1 MTTGQIGGFVNP
13 SMSNFTQTPTPAQ
26 DNTAQVQQQASIGG
40 NNTRFA
46 ATNNPQYN
54 LPPRNNYQTQYQP
67 QYQQGVYMNNQQSP
81 EMVSWANNIKAQL
94 YPELPNILLQFI
106 NNNCI
111 TADEYYWMQQV
122 LSNPNESNRL
132 MERAIAPF
140 FGRPSVGI
148 DEIFNQVRMLMEN
161 AINQRRQETFR
172 NSSYGYNYN
181 YGQRYNNGMPMTN
194 AAVNYNQT
202 MNPMSGAFT
211 GMMTNN
217 INQGMGGFGN
227 GNGFQMPPMQ
237 GLMQQQPPMAQNNSN
252 NWMSQVNSN
261 SRSVPPRATSVD
273 NVTRPRVDPN
283 AHYTPKVNT
292 VKQPTGRAEDVD
304 VDLGENLSVVNTA
317 RWNDLRNAC
326 DPDLVEKLEA
336 EVDYLTSYLVSVGEH
351 KISQRNFKL
360 KLPTQNT
367 HGAFIDLTT
376 IHPDMLDSSVEDSF
390 VHRVI
395 YDSLTIEKNINT
407 DNARRVFA
415 KCRQY
420 LLDGK
425 NTGLQPYLQ
434 IISEL
439 ENNKKTLSHVI
450 HSLVDKFN
458 KAASVNFVQR
468 LEEGAILAFEPC
480 KNLQDIANLMIDN
493 GDETYAIWK
502 QDKVAFSRAL
512 SACISYSFG
521 AFFQKDE
528 KFDPVLNVNDET
540 SLAILAADEG
550 NGIRLK
556 NGMSSR
562 LVFSNGDEKTR
573 KEQIN
578 EFKMLAN
585 RQAAIRVKH
594 RVAFHNLNLFDD
606 IKKGDFNAHF
616 PGSES
621 AELFLRNLV
630 DKHGNVE
637 LTNLWGDDQ
646 FEHPILIGMTY
657 DGSIIGRRI

>member
-1 MTTGQIGGFVNP
+1 
-13 SMSNFTQTPTPAQ
+13 
-26 DNTAQVQQQASIGG
+26 
-40 NNTRFA
+40 
-46 ATNNPQYN
+46 
-54 LPPRNNYQTQYQP
+54 
-67 QYQQGVYMNNQQSP
+67 MNNQQTP
-81 EMVSWANNIKAQL
+81 DMVSWANNIKTQL

-106 NNNCI
+106 NNNRI
-111 TADEYYWMQQV
+111 TSDEYYWMQQV
-122 LSNPNESNRL
+122 LNNPNESNRL

-140 FGRPSVGI
+140 FGRPSVGM

-181 YGQRYNNGMPMTN
+181 YGNRYNNGMPMTN

-202 MNPMSGAFT
+202 LNPMSGSFS

-227 GNGFQMPPMQ
+227 GFQMPPMQ
-237 GLMQQQPPMAQNNSN
+237 GMMQQQPPMVQNNSN

-261 SRSVPPRATSVD
+261 SGSVPPRTTSVD

-283 AHYTPKVNT
+283 AHYTPKVNAL
-292 VKQPTGRAEDVD
+292 KQPTGRAEDVD
-304 VDLGENLSVVNTA
+304 VDLGENLSVVKTA
-317 RWNDLRNAC
+317 RWNDLSNSC

-376 IHPDMLDSSVEDSF
+376 IHPDMLDPSVEDNF

-407 DNARRVFA
+407 DNARQVFA
-415 KCRQY
+415 RCRQY
-420 LLDGK
+420 LLNGK

-439 ENNKKTLSHVI
+439 ENNKKTLAHVI

-458 KAASVNFVQR
+458 KAASVNFVQC
-468 LEEGAILAFEPC
+468 LDEGAILAFEPC

-512 SACISYSFG
+512 SACVSYSFG
-521 AFFQKDE
+521 AFFQKNE

-594 RVAFHNLNLFDD
+594 RVAFHNLNIFDD

-637 LTNLWGDDQ
+637 LVNLGGEDQ

>member
-13 SMSNFTQTPTPAQ
+13 SMSNFTQTSAPSQ
-26 DNTAQVQQQASIGG
+26 NNTAPVQQQASLGG
-40 NNTRFA
+40 NNTSFF

-54 LPPRNNYQTQYQP
+54 LPPRNNYQPQYQP
-67 QYQQGVYMNNQQSP
+67 QYQQGVYMNNQQTP
-81 EMVSWANNIKAQL
+81 DMVSWANNIKTQL

-106 NNNCI
+106 NNNRI

-122 LSNPNESNRL
+122 LNNPNESNRL

-140 FGRPSVGI
+140 FGRPSVGM

-181 YGQRYNNGMPMTN
+181 YGNRYNNGMPMTN

-202 MNPMSGAFT
+202 LNPMSGSFS

-227 GNGFQMPPMQ
+227 GFQMPPMQ
-237 GLMQQQPPMAQNNSN
+237 GMTQQQPPMVQNNSN

-261 SRSVPPRATSVD
+261 SGSVPPRTTSVD

-283 AHYTPKVNT
+283 AHYTPKVNAL
-292 VKQPTGRAEDVD
+292 KQPTGRAEDVD
-304 VDLGENLSVVNTA
+304 VDLGENLSVVKTA
-317 RWNDLRNAC
+317 RWNDLSNSC

-376 IHPDMLDSSVEDSF
+376 IHPDMLDPSVEDNF

-407 DNARRVFA
+407 DNARQVFA
-415 KCRQY
+415 RCRQY
-420 LLDGK
+420 LLNGK

-439 ENNKKTLSHVI
+439 ENNKKTLAHVI

-458 KAASVNFVQR
+458 KAASVNFVQC
-468 LEEGAILAFEPC
+468 LDEGAILAFEPC

-512 SACISYSFG
+512 SACVSYSFG
-521 AFFQKDE
+521 AFFQKNE

-594 RVAFHNLNLFDD
+594 RVAFHNLNIFDD

-637 LTNLWGDDQ
+637 LVNLGGEDQ

>member
-26 DNTAQVQQQASIGG
+26 NNTAPIQQQASLGG

-54 LPPRNNYQTQYQP
+54 LPPRNNYPT
-67 QYQQGVYMNNQQSP
+67 QYQQGVYMNNQQTP
-81 EMVSWANNIKAQL
+81 EMVSWANNIKTQL

-111 TADEYYWMQQV
+111 TPDEYHWMQQV

-140 FGRPSVGI
+140 FGRPSVGM
-148 DEIFNQVRMLMEN
+148 DEIFNQVRMLMDN

-194 AAVNYNQT
+194 APINYNQT
-202 MNPMSGAFT
+202 LNPMSGAFS

-227 GNGFQMPPMQ
+227 GFQMPPMQ
-237 GLMQQQPPMAQNNSN
+237 GMMQQQPPMVQNNSN

-261 SRSVPPRATSVD
+261 SCSVPPRTTSVD

-283 AHYTPKVNT
+283 AHYAPKVT
-292 VKQPTGRAEDVD
+292 ALKQPTGRAEDVD
-304 VDLGENLSVVNTA
+304 VDLVENLSVVKTA
-317 RWNDLRNAC
+317 RWNDLSNAC

-376 IHPDMLDSSVEDSF
+376 IHPDMLDPSVEDSF

-407 DNARRVFA
+407 DNARQVFA

-420 LLDGK
+420 LLNGK

-439 ENNKKTLSHVI
+439 ENNKKTLAHVI

-458 KAASVNFVQR
+458 KAASVNFVQC
-468 LEEGAILAFEPC
+468 LDEGAILAFEPC

-512 SACISYSFG
+512 SACVSYSFG
-521 AFFQKDE
+521 AFFQKNE

-606 IKKGDFNAHF
+606 IKKGDFHAHF

-637 LTNLWGDDQ
+637 LVNLGGEDQ

>member
-26 DNTAQVQQQASIGG
+26 DNTAPVQQQASLGG
-40 NNTRFA
+40 SNTRFA

-67 QYQQGVYMNNQQSP
+67 QYQQGVYMNNQQTP
-81 EMVSWANNIKAQL
+81 DMVSWANNIKAQL

-140 FGRPSVGI
+140 FGRPSVGM

-181 YGQRYNNGMPMTN
+181 YGNRYNNGMPMTN

-202 MNPMSGAFT
+202 MNPMSGAFS

-227 GNGFQMPPMQ
+227 GFQMPPMQ
-237 GLMQQQPPMAQNNSN
+237 GMMQQQPPMVQNNSN

-261 SRSVPPRATSVD
+261 SCSVPPRTTSVD

-283 AHYTPKVNT
+283 AHYTPKVNAL
-292 VKQPTGRAEDVD
+292 KQPTGRAEDVD
-304 VDLGENLSVVNTA
+304 VDLGENLSVVKTA

-376 IHPDMLDSSVEDSF
+376 IHPDMLDPSLEDSF

-407 DNARRVFA
+407 DNARQVFA

-420 LLDGK
+420 LLNGK

-439 ENNKKTLSHVI
+439 ENNKKTLAHVI

-458 KAASVNFVQR
+458 KAASVNFVQC
-468 LEEGAILAFEPC
+468 LDEGAILAFEPC

-606 IKKGDFNAHF
+606 IKKGDFHAHF

-637 LTNLWGDDQ
+637 LTNLGGDDQ